1 MFQYKTDMIKYAV
14 LSDRYHYCCRHAV
27 INIQDSHFKQRHF
40 NIQKENRFC
49 DHHIKLALVSILK
62 YLFFKFSKLQS
73 IILILF

>member
-14 LSDRYHYCCRHAV
+14 LSDRYHYCCRYAV
-27 INIQDSHFKQRHF
+27 INIQNSHFKQRHF

-49 DHHIKLALVSILK
+49 DYHMKLTLVSNIK
-62 YLFFKFSKLQS
+62 YLFSKLQS